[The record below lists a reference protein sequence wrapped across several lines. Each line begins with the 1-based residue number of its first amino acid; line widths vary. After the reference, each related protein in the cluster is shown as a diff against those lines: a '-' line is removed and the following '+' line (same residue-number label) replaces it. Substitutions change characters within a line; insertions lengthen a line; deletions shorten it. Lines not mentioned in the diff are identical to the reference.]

1 MDSLLSSSLQD
12 DMEFA
17 VDFLSYFEAGAALM
31 RNDASLYCVSAWNDH
46 GQDRLVSCWVGA
58 SAVLPAP

>member
-1 MDSLLSSSLQD
+1 MDCLQSSALQD

-31 RNDASLYCVSAWNDH
+31 RKDTSLYCVSAWNDH
-46 GQDRLVSCWVGA
+46 GQDRLVNPCVGA
-58 SAVLPAP
+58 